1 MKAKN
6 LPKNAFNTQSNVL
19 VVICSFIILILFNG
33 CSIAGLVIGSKIKSK
48 KSKELQVPGY
58 DFSKITHNKQITVM
72 LNNSDSILGNYKDNE
87 ITKLEEYK
95 EVYDAKIAKLD
106 LDFKL
111 PRIGD
116 TLYLNIIHGYNFNQ
130 DKGLTYPFIFEG
142 FDHQINWQKGSD
154 GKMKVPEIMKRP
166 LNANFQ
172 IEKDGSGYKVTVQD
186 IWFST
191 DQSGR
196 RQKNNVLEN
205 IFIQNNGLS
214 FKKDKNTIRMI
225 YYLSGQFSELFM
237 LKGNQLENRF

>member
-142 FDHQINWQKGSD
+142 FDHKS
-154 GKMKVPEIMKRP
+154 IMLKK
-166 LNANFQ
+166 
-172 IEKDGSGYKVTVQD
+172 EKDALVKQYLL
-186 IWFST
+186 
-191 DQSGR
+191 
-196 RQKNNVLEN
+196 NNISYSQTN
-205 IFIQNNGLS
+205 I
-214 FKKDKNTIRMI
+214 DKIEELIKSRMI
-225 YYLSGQFSELFM
+225 PTRRTLIVKTQNEVQNIRSSDIQYIKYKKRKSNELIGF
-237 LKGNQLENRF
+237 LVGLGIDYFILTKIAKEHGKWVW

>member
-95 EVYDAKIAKLD
+95 EVYDARIAKLD
-106 LDFKL
+106 LDFNL

-142 FDHQINWQKGSD
+142 FDHKS
-154 GKMKVPEIMKRP
+154 IMLKK
-166 LNANFQ
+166 
-172 IEKDGSGYKVTVQD
+172 EKDALVKQYLL
-186 IWFST
+186 
-191 DQSGR
+191 
-196 RQKNNVLEN
+196 NNISYSQTN
-205 IFIQNNGLS
+205 I
-214 FKKDKNTIRMI
+214 DKIEELIKSRMI
-225 YYLSGQFSELFM
+225 PTRRTLIVKTQNEVQNIRSSDIQYIKYKKRKSNELIGF
-237 LKGNQLENRF
+237 LVGLGIDYFILTKIAKEHGKWVW

>member
-1 MKAKN
+1 MKAKT
-6 LPKNAFNTQSNVL
+6 LPKNAFKTQSNVL

-33 CSIAGLVIGSKIKSK
+33 CSIAGLVVGSKIKSK

-142 FDHQINWQKGSD
+142 FDHKS
-154 GKMKVPEIMKRP
+154 IMLKK
-166 LNANFQ
+166 
-172 IEKDGSGYKVTVQD
+172 EKDALVKQYLL
-186 IWFST
+186 
-191 DQSGR
+191 
-196 RQKNNVLEN
+196 NNISYSQTN
-205 IFIQNNGLS
+205 I
-214 FKKDKNTIRMI
+214 DKIEELIKSRMI
-225 YYLSGQFSELFM
+225 PTRRTLIVKTQNEVQNIRSSDIQYIKYKKRKSNELIGF
-237 LKGNQLENRF
+237 LVGLGIDYFILTKIAKEHGKWVW